1 MYSFKRTEGWY
12 DGLPVAS
19 GLTPSKPSSLRPSA
33 STNAS
38 ITLTGLSSLIQS
50 SRHSGR
56 SVDCVRSVPSTK
68 RFILPPRIKFAK
80 VRESRQ
86 PNPQKHAFSHSQG
99 HLLPVPVGC
108 GNGPVF
114 PKPAVPS
121 VNHSDRAAFAA
132 PRMSRSRF
140 HAHIRLGFNFSSK
153 LVMSLPRQ
161 TQRPQLFSLD
171 GIGHPLLPKYLLQA
185 RLGLLS
191 LPKMVL
197 SALFPHSLRRRW
209 LVHRFPLLEFSR
221 SLAIKSLPEEPTA
234 EAIALH

>member
-38 ITLTGLSSLIQS
+38 ITRTGLSSLIQS

-99 HLLPVPVGC
+99 HERP
-108 GNGPVF
+108 F
-114 PKPAVPS
+114 PAIGVNVWFSQDRTFPGGAGKATELFLSS
-121 VNHSDRAAFAA
+121 V
-132 PRMSRSRF
+132 
-140 HAHIRLGFNFSSK
+140 
-153 LVMSLPRQ
+153 
-161 TQRPQLFSLD
+161 QRPSFDAICTKKPS
-171 GIGHPLLPKYLLQA
+171 G
-185 RLGLLS
+185 
-191 LPKMVL
+191 
-197 SALFPHSLRRRW
+197 SLR
-209 LVHRFPLLEFSR
+209 LTVEPPV
-221 SLAIKSLPEEPTA
+221 LA
-234 EAIALH
+234 